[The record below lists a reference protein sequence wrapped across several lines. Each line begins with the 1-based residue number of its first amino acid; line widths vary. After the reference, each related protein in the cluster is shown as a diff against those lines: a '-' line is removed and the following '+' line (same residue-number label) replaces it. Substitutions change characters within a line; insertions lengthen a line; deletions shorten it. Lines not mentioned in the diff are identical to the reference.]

1 MLRFFHCKVLFR
13 YVDFVFFALM
23 MEIGFSND
31 ERELLWME
39 KVAGTL
45 QKIFYTLFG
54 QCNFVLS
61 PEENYSNIEN
71 CHS

>member
-1 MLRFFHCKVLFR
+1 MMRT
-13 YVDFVFFALM
+13 ALDGKSCWKM
-23 MEIGFSND
+23 IES
-31 ERELLWME
+31 L
-39 KVAGTL
+39 
-45 QKIFYTLFG
+45 YTLFG